1 MVPVIFSLTVL
12 TVILF
17 IAFMFRTPSKKEIKK
32 FVDKTNEKNIWSKLG
47 FWPLKKKIKY
57 FIYFAIY
64 IILII
69 ILAAVFYV
77 NGISLI

>member
-47 FWPLKKKIKY
+47 F
-57 FIYFAIY
+57 
-64 IILII
+64 
-69 ILAAVFYV
+69 
-77 NGISLI
+77 